1 LDWLRYFAEPA
12 ITDAFSLETSG
23 TPHKH
28 GIQAQQESP
37 MRKFLIPAAI
47 LASTL
52 AAAAPAAAQWAPNG
66 NAYGYNNYGQGRRLE
81 VRVMQLRRQIAQ
93 LDRRNI
99 LRDREARRLDAEAR
113 NIEYRIRELRQY
125 GIDSRERY
133 TIERRIARL
142 EQNIRYQAND
152 GDRRYADNNGY
163 GNGYNDNGYNNY
175 DRDRDGRDDRY
186 EDDRGR
192 DFDGRG
198 DGKKDKKDKRDHD
211 RDDD

>member
-1 LDWLRYFAEPA
+1 
-12 ITDAFSLETSG
+12 
-23 TPHKH
+23 
-28 GIQAQQESP
+28 
-37 MRKFLIPAAI
+37 MRKFVIPAII

-52 AAAAPAAAQWAPNG
+52 ATAAPAAAQWTPNG
-66 NAYGYNNYGQGRRLE
+66 NAYGYNNGGQGRRLE
-81 VRVMQLRRQIAQ
+81 ARVIQLRRQIAQ

-99 LRDREARRLDAEAR
+99 LSNREARRLDAEAQS
-113 NIEYRIRELRQY
+113 IEYRIRESRHN

-133 TIERRIARL
+133 MIERRIARL

-152 GDRRYADNNGY
+152 GDRRQAGYNGY
-163 GNGYNDNGYNNY
+163 NGYNDNGYNGYNGYNGNGYNGNGYNAY

-186 EDDRGR
+186 EDDGGR
-192 DFDGRG
+192 DSDRYR